1 MERQQRL
8 TQMLS
13 RTARTA
19 RPDSVP
25 VTNQFSVRTRVGL
38 AAQRPARGSKGVGS
52 LGGLSY
58 AGVSVAEP

>member
-13 RTARTA
+13 RTAERLDRT
-19 RPDSVP
+19 VP
-25 VTNQFSVRTRVGL
+25 VTNQFSVRTPVGL
-38 AAQRPARGSKGVGS
+38 AAQRPVRGLKGVGS
-52 LGGLSY
+52 LRGLSY